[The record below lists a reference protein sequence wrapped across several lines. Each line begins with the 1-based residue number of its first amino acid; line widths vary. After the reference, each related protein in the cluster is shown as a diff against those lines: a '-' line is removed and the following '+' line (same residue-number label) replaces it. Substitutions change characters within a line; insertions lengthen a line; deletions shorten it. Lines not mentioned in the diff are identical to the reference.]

1 MNRIVR
7 RGAAAAQLA
16 LAVALALAAG
26 PWACAPTERIRK
38 QPAADVTQPPPGGYL
53 KKSKPYAINGVTYY
67 PIADAYGYDET
78 GVASW
83 YGHPFHGR
91 PAASGEIYDMNQVS
105 AAHKTLPLG
114 SVVEVTRLD
123 NGAQVVARVNDR
135 GPFVADRIIDLSRA
149 AAQKLDMVGAGT
161 ARVRVVALA
170 QGRQAPGEAA
180 PQIVGPPPDFN
191 HGRFWVQVGAFGA
204 AGAAERVLGQLGQ
217 SSGSV
222 RLQPVETAEG
232 ARLTR
237 VQLGPFGEMAAAN
250 GALEEAR
257 RKGFKSSFIV
267 AD

>member
-1 MNRIVR
+1 M
-7 RGAAAAQLA
+7 L
-16 LAVALALAAG
+16 ALALAAG
-26 PWACAPTERIRK
+26 PWACAPTERLRK
-38 QPAADVTQPPPGGYL
+38 QPAAEFPAPPPGGYL
-53 KKSKPYAINGVTYY
+53 KKSKPYSINGVTYY

-91 PAASGEIYDMNQVS
+91 PTANGETYDMHQVS

-135 GPFVADRIIDLSRA
+135 GPFVANRIIDLSYG

-170 QGRQAPGEAA
+170 QGRQAPGESA

-204 AGAAERVLGQLGQ
+204 AGAAERVRDQLAMPAGR
-217 SSGSV
+217 V

-232 ARLTR
+232 KRLTR
-237 VQLGPFGEMAAAN
+237 VQMGPFGEMAAAN

-257 RKGFKSSFIV
+257 RLGFALSFIV